1 LPAQKLV
8 QLLQRATAHHGHGA
22 AAVLVQVCKIINQR
36 VRHLRACGSIGR
48 IDQGAVQIEKQGPAA
63 IGRQLGRWCGCEARY
78 LVCHNES
85 RADVAARGGCGPCPM
100 ISYLQCLQNRRN
112 CQIQGQSACC
122 KEVEIKPGREM
133 TNRASS
139 SAGNAMRLD
148 GQSAL
153 VTGADTGLG
162 RAIALEL
169 ARAGANVAIN
179 YRANAAGA
187 EEVAHA
193 VEACGQ
199 KALVVQA
206 DVSDEDAV
214 ARLYQQAI
222 DHFGTLHVS
231 VSNAG
236 LQRDVAFEDMTLAQW
251 HAVLDVNLTGQFLCC
266 RAAIRE
272 FLRRDVD
279 PAVSCARGKIICMS
293 SVHQA
298 IPWAGHVNY
307 AVSKG

>member
-1 LPAQKLV
+1 
-8 QLLQRATAHHGHGA
+8 
-22 AAVLVQVCKIINQR
+22 
-36 VRHLRACGSIGR
+36 
-48 IDQGAVQIEKQGPAA
+48 
-63 IGRQLGRWCGCEARY
+63 
-78 LVCHNES
+78 
-85 RADVAARGGCGPCPM
+85 
-100 ISYLQCLQNRRN
+100 
-112 CQIQGQSACC
+112 
-122 KEVEIKPGREM
+122 
-133 TNRASS
+133 
-139 SAGNAMRLD
+139 MRLD

-307 AVSKG
+307 AVSKGGVMQLAKSIAQEFAGRGIRANAIAPGAIRTGINTESWQTEQAYRELMRLVPYKRIGEPQDVGRAAAWLAADASDYVTGTTLFVDGGMMLYPGFADGG